1 MNYQNII
8 VAVDNDESNELI
20 CGRAAALATALG
32 AKLNLIY
39 VMEPLPPL
47 ASAGAIGGAPFPL
60 EVGDEEY
67 QAGLQ
72 SARQTLAELATRY
85 SGSVTS
91 HKVIEA
97 AGTRDAIHEEATES
111 GADLIVA
118 GSHGRHGLSLLFH
131 GSTTSALLHKAPC
144 DVLAVRIAEHED

>member
-1 MNYQNII
+1 MSYHNII
-8 VAVDNDESNELI
+8 VAVDNDESNELV
-20 CGRAAALATALG
+20 CERAVVLARGLG
-32 AKLNLIY
+32 AQLNLIF

-47 ASAGAIGGAPFPL
+47 ASAGAIGGAPFPI

-67 QAGLQ
+67 QASLNN
-72 SARQTLAELATRY
+72 ARETLADLAAQH
-85 SGSVTS
+85 SDVVNC

-97 AGTRDAIHEEATES
+97 VGTRDAIHEEASQS

-131 GSTTSALLHKAPC
+131 GSTTNQLLHDAPC
-144 DVLAVRIAEHED
+144 DVLAVRIVEEA